1 MLYLLSQNG
10 PSPADQKV
18 AKFVYDGDPA
28 NKEVRVRA
36 WFFFVCWLLN
46 CRTRSE
52 DSADQGEEERH
63 RVCRVR
69 NTKGRSR
76 REKQDVSSLRLG
88 RYPAVGYASHSRLP
102 FLVTTVTENL

>member
-52 DSADQGEEERH
+52 DSADQGG
-63 RVCRVR
+63 
-69 NTKGRSR
+69 GRAAQNVPCQ
-76 REKQDVSSLRLG
+76 EYEG
-88 RYPAVGYASHSRLP
+88 E
-102 FLVTTVTENL
+102 VTQGETGCFESEAG